1 MIYWYGILFVVW
13 WLGSWSGAIAQ
24 SRSIVVARVE
34 TPSSTSATRTEPI
47 PQTNAARIDSLKR
60 LLSSDL
66 PDTNRVITLIDFAR
80 ELWSNNPRQA
90 RSYAFEALGISE
102 RVGFMRG
109 IANADNTIGVTY
121 FYQGWYDIA
130 LEYYQKSLTL
140 RQTLGDKK
148 GVASSLNNIG
158 LIYNAQQK
166 YDDALKYLQQALAA
180 YKEIKANNSIATAY
194 NNIGITYR
202 KKKLLDTA
210 EIMHRAALQTLEGT
224 RNAAGLALTYNSLGI
239 LRQEQGDNANALEYQ
254 QKALTLYEQ
263 SNNRKGLIDAH
274 IGSARALLQLGR
286 TEQALRSL
294 DKAMVF
300 AQGLN
305 ARTELRDCYELLAHI
320 EERIGN
326 ISGAYYN
333 FRRYEA
339 LKDSLFSEEADTKS
353 AQFDAKYDAELRA
366 KQIALLTAEQ
376 SRQTLLRNVLIGAV
390 LAAILGAGLLYNRY
404 RLKHRSEAALQA
416 MNTELSTKNVLIEQA
431 RFMAEQLLLNVLPK
445 PIAERMQAGE
455 QRIAERFSEVTVL
468 FADIVDFT
476 QLSSSVPPEELVTL
490 LDAVFSDFDALA
502 ERYGLEKIKTIGD
515 AYMAVCGVPVPQQD
529 HAERVAT
536 FALEIQRAVKRYN
549 VDKPNGESEPLSLR
563 IGIHCGD
570 VVAGVIGK
578 KKFSYDL
585 WGDTVNI
592 ASRLQSHGKVGEIQ
606 CSEQMYEILR
616 EKCIFEHRGHIELKG
631 SASIEAYLLKSFV
644 RS

>member
-1 MIYWYGILFVVW
+1 MKHWYKIFIMLWYFCYWTVAFAQPSNSTV
-13 WLGSWSGAIAQ
+13 SGAQI
-24 SRSIVVARVE
+24 
-34 TPSSTSATRTEPI
+34 STSVHTALRQKI
-47 PQTNAARIDSLKR
+47 PSTTSRLDSLED

-66 PDTNRVITLIDFAR
+66 PDTNRVTTLIDYAR
-80 ELWSNNPRQA
+80 ELWSNNPKQA
-90 RSYAFEALGISE
+90 RTLAFEALGIAE

-109 IANADNTIGVTY
+109 NANALNTIGVTY

-130 LEYYQKSLTL
+130 LEYYQKSLAI
-140 RQTLGDKK
+140 RQTLGDTK

-158 LIYNAQQK
+158 LIYHAQQK
-166 YDDALKYLQQALAA
+166 YDDALKYLQQALTA
-180 YKEIKANNSIATAY
+180 YKQIKAINSIAAAY

-202 KKKLLDTA
+202 KKKDFDTSEA
-210 EIMHRAALQTLEGT
+210 MHQSALQMLDGT
-224 RNAAGLALTYNSLGI
+224 RNYAGLGLTYNALGI
-239 LRQEQGDNANALEYQ
+239 LVQERGDNSRALEFQ
-254 QKALTLYEQ
+254 TKAIALYEQ
-263 SNNRKGLIDAH
+263 SNNRKGLVDAY
-274 IGSARALLQLGR
+274 IGSARALLNLGR

-294 DKAMVF
+294 DKAMVL

-305 ARTELRDCYELLAHI
+305 ARSEIRDCYELLALI

-376 SRQTLLRNVLIGAV
+376 SRQTLLRNVLIT
-390 LAAILGAGLLYNRY
+390 AIFVAMLGTGLLYNRF
-404 RLKHRSEAALQA
+404 RLKKRSEAALQA
-416 MNTELSTKNVLIEQA
+416 ANTELSTKNILIEQA
-431 RFMAEQLLLNVLPK
+431 RFIAEKLLLNVLPQ

-455 QRIAERFSEVTVL
+455 QRIAERFSQVTVL

-476 QLSSSVPPEELVTL
+476 QLSSSIPPEELVTL

-515 AYMAVCGVPVPQQD
+515 AYMAVCGVPVPQSD
-529 HAERVAT
+529 HAERVAY
-536 FALEIQRAVKRYN
+536 FALEIQRAVERYSI
-549 VDKPNGESEPLSLR
+549 DKADGETSPISLR
-563 IGIHCGD
+563 IGIHTGD

-592 ASRLQSHGKVGEIQ
+592 ASRLQSHGKMGEIQ
-606 CSEQMYEILR
+606 CSGEIYELLK
-616 EKCIFEHRGHIELKG
+616 EKCSFEYQGRVSFKG
-631 SASIEAYLLKSFV
+631 NVSIDAYLLQSLIPE
-644 RS
+644 